1 MHLLVLGVMYAE
13 LSSRIGLDL
22 VFLGSK
28 MIVAMAWNLYSLAGI
43 LCSYDWKLVLLVKL
57 RSEPGNESGKCLR
70 MPEDALMEA
79 SALHSKPACFEPCS

>member
-43 LCSYDWKLVLLVKL
+43 LVPTIGNLFCSCEVVI
-57 RSEPGNESGKCLR
+57 
-70 MPEDALMEA
+70 
-79 SALHSKPACFEPCS
+79 